1 MCCCQAGFW
10 SVCLSLELSKQKGG
24 SLLSSSLLVVVVI
37 PCRNLS
43 RVADSPIT
51 GVSVYLQANEQVR
64 SSIDTPEGSRCALVC
79 APGYLVLVGVQG
91 CCRCP
96 GVSRVV
102 EDLAPKR
109 LIEECFDCHCLF
121 PALRG
126 AHCVYR
132 MCVSEREAL
141 SRGDCTR
148 YTHI

>member
-1 MCCCQAGFW
+1 MCSGMRRV
-10 SVCLSLELSKQKGG
+10 SCLGWG
-24 SLLSSSLLVVVVI
+24 S
-37 PCRNLS
+37 
-43 RVADSPIT
+43 
-51 GVSVYLQANEQVR
+51 GVL
-64 SSIDTPEGSRCALVC
+64 
-79 APGYLVLVGVQG
+79 QG

-96 GVSRVV
+96 GVSRVE

-141 SRGDCTR
+141 SLCDCTR
-148 YTHI
+148 YTHT